1 MLSNTLT
8 CPVLLPCIYKSIIY
22 GWKLLLQKPFF
33 FPTCGP
39 ATFGL
44 KYRMV
49 KLKVSFIKKKKSQ
62 TCTSLHV
69 PKS

>member
-44 KYRMV
+44 KYRIV
-49 KLKVSFIKKKKSQ
+49 KLKVSFI
-62 TCTSLHV
+62 
-69 PKS
+69 